1 MTMMNAGTAKGRE
14 TRLRVIRAAADLF
27 HKQGIRA
34 TSPDEIIEASGI
46 GKGQFYHYFKNKEGL
61 VHEVLQWHASMID
74 SGTAIV
80 DYDVRSW
87 SDLERWF
94 WTHIELQK
102 SFGMTRG
109 CPFGTAA
116 NDVTGEDEV
125 LRNDLDQIFGTIKD
139 RLARFFR
146 TEKIFGRLEPNAN
159 EESLADFCIS
169 TLQGAMLVGKVRR
182 DAEFAEAAIREALKH
197 LRSYEGRFDC
207 SKTSL

>member
-1 MTMMNAGTAKGRE
+1 MMNAGTAKGRE
-14 TRLRVIRAAADLF
+14 TKLRVIRAAAGLF

-61 VHEVLQWHASMID
+61 VHEVLQWHLAMID
-74 SGTAIV
+74 SDTAIV
-80 DYDVRSW
+80 NYDIRSW

-94 WTHIELQK
+94 WSHIELQK

-116 NDVTGEDEV
+116 NDVTEEDEV
-125 LRNDLDQIFGTIKD
+125 LRKDLDQIFGTIKD

-146 TEKIFGRLEPNAN
+146 TEKRCGRLEPSADP
-159 EESLADFCIS
+159 ERLADFCIS
-169 TLQGAMLVGKVRR
+169 TLQGAMLVGKVQR
-182 DAEFAEAAIREALKH
+182 DSRFADAAIGEGLKH
-197 LRSYEGRFDC
+197 LRSYEALEMPEQR
-207 SKTSL
+207 